1 MKDIVAG
8 LTRSTLI
15 IVAIW
20 MTIATALSVAAVESS
35 FYVGRVNNT
44 RLRAAMEQITKT
56 SFDMSMKHRSMQDIA
71 SALAAVGQKSGLSV
85 TVFDNTGRRLV
96 GNDNMSL
103 FVTPRHEF
111 VANVKFFQPPKLGP
125 GKVETATQ
133 MPSLAPGPPG
143 LGYMGF
149 MTGTTPMPPSDL
161 GPGAFAV
168 QIPNGVALIR
178 LTQSSATL
186 IERAYII
193 SMIAL
198 LALGVVLT
206 RPLQQRYLKRQL
218 EPLVSVESALGRLSS
233 GDYSKIEVVGHAPG
247 TTTIVEA
254 YNACADRL
262 SSALKRQAET
272 ESNMRQFV
280 AEAGHELRTPLT
292 VLMGFVEVLQDGA
305 IKDDAL
311 AHRILESVAIEGQ
324 RMRALILKLLLLARL
339 EAASPEGNEIVDVS
353 VVAREVV
360 NGFQALP
367 GGDCITFSA
376 EPGTFVN
383 ATSSEVREVVGN
395 LLDNALKHAPGS
407 ATRARVARANG
418 AVELCVSDDG
428 PGMTAQFKDRAFERF
443 TRGDDTGS
451 VPGSGLGLA
460 IVKRIVDR
468 TRGTVALET
477 APGKGTTV
485 LVRIP
490 CARAENTDAAGYPD
504 SRSAIAGFAARSV

>member
-20 MTIATALSVAAVESS
+20 MTIATALSVAAVASS
-35 FYVGRVNNT
+35 FYVGRVNQT
-44 RLRAAMEQITKT
+44 RLRAAMEEVTKT
-56 SFDMSMKHRSMQDIA
+56 SFDMTMKHRSTQDIA
-71 SALAAVGQKSGLSV
+71 NALAVIGQKSGLSI
-85 TVFDNTGRRLV
+85 TVFDGAGRRLV
-96 GNDNMSL
+96 GDDSVNFFL
-103 FVTPRHEF
+103 PPRHEF
-111 VANVKFFQPPKLGP
+111 VANVKFLQPPKAVS
-125 GKVETATQ
+125 GKVEVPPP
-133 MPSLAPGPPG
+133 MMGGPPG
-143 LGYMGF
+143 LGYMGVV
-149 MTGTTPMPPSDL
+149 TGSMPMPFGDL
-161 GPGAFAV
+161 GTSSFAV

-193 SMIAL
+193 SMILL
-198 LALGVVLT
+198 LAVGIVMT
-206 RPLQQRYLKRQL
+206 RPLQRHFLKRQL
-218 EPLVSVESALGRLSS
+218 EPIVSVESALGRLSA

-247 TTTIVEA
+247 TTKIVEA

-262 SSALKRQAET
+262 SAALKRQAET

-305 IKDDAL
+305 VKDYAL

-339 EAASPEGNEIVDVS
+339 EAASPDGNELVDVS
-353 VVAREVV
+353 VIAREVV
-360 NGFQALP
+360 TGFQALP
-367 GGDCITFSA
+367 GGDRISFSA
-376 EPGTFVN
+376 EPRTFVN
-383 ATSSEVREVVGN
+383 ATSSEVRELMGN

-407 ATRARVARANG
+407 ATRAQICRING
-418 AVELCVSDDG
+418 AVELSVADDG
-428 PGMTAQFKDRAFERF
+428 PGMTAQLKHRAFERF

-468 TRGTVALET
+468 TRGTIDLDT
-477 APGKGTTV
+477 APGKGTKIS
-485 LVRIP
+485 VRIP
-490 CARAENTDAAGYPD
+490 VADAEDK
-504 SRSAIAGFAARSV
+504 